1 MGDVGA
7 GKDSPGSEMIIA
19 AVDKEDPRPVWV
31 NGWGGVNNVAQ
42 AVWKVQNT
50 RSATELAEF
59 LSKLRVFDILGQDD
73 AGAWLAKNFPDLFYI
88 RATGVYG
95 WQPSDD
101 YLRTHIQSHGPLGAV
116 YPNRKWATEGDTPAF
131 MHVYPNGLN
140 DPDQIDQGGWG
151 GRFSFTKKTN
161 IRSMSG
167 VKTETRFDPY
177 TMYGNTSDGAD
188 AIKRWNAGYNN
199 DFEARMDWSITSNY
213 SEANHHP
220 IAVLNN
226 DTTRH
231 VLEISASAGSNVALS
246 AAGSSDPD
254 NNSLTYKWSYYKE
267 PGSYSGSVNVQN
279 SASASA
285 TVAIPSNA
293 GGKTIHIILELHDN
307 GSPNLYAYR
316 RAIINVK

>member
-1 MGDVGA
+1 
-7 GKDSPGSEMIIA
+7 
-19 AVDKEDPRPVWV
+19 
-31 NGWGGVNNVAQ
+31 
-42 AVWKVQNT
+42 
-50 RSATELAEF
+50 
-59 LSKLRVFDILGQDD
+59 
-73 AGAWLAKNFPDLFYI
+73 
-88 RATGVYG
+88 
-95 WQPSDD
+95 
-101 YLRTHIQSHGPLGAV
+101 
-116 YPNRKWATEGDTPAF
+116 
-131 MHVYPNGLN
+131 
-140 DPDQIDQGGWG
+140 
-151 GRFSFTKKTN
+151 
-161 IRSMSG
+161 
-167 VKTETRFDPY
+167 
-177 TMYGNTSDGAD
+177 MYGNTSDGAD